1 MINEIRPF
9 EEFKEM
15 IQDTSKDKLIEFIYE
30 LLKEK
35 HQLKNDYSKVVHE
48 STEHE
53 GKVYEL
59 QEENQR
65 LKEMKYKTL
74 IDLQD
79 RIDRAIE
86 CIDSLLP
93 CIHDEEL
100 LDDLLKIL
108 KGVKYETN

>member
-1 MINEIRPF
+1 M
-9 EEFKEM
+9 M
-15 IQDTSKDKLIEFIYE
+15 QDTSKDKLIEFIYE

-53 GKVYEL
+53 SKVYEL

-74 IDLQD
+74 IELQE
-79 RIDRAIE
+79 RIDNAVERLEALIAFWKKYNPIDNTMQIE
-86 CIDSLLP
+86 QFKGVIS
-93 CIHDEEL
+93 
-100 LDDLLKIL
+100 IL
-108 KGVKYETN
+108 KGVKDE